1 MTKDEKDIWVKFA
14 IASLQSGRS
23 GKHAANDAEDALE
36 GLRKQEMDEM
46 L

>member
-14 IASLQSGRS
+14 VASLQAGRG
-23 GKHAANDAEDALE
+23 GKYAANDAEHALE
-36 GLRKQEMDEM
+36 ALRKQEMDEV